1 MTLYRE
7 VRREVKEI
15 LVRVFI
21 CILVTII
28 TNRIVAIHTFKV
40 IDGYVKELFEITKE
54 SIRDA
59 YSDK

>member
-1 MTLYRE
+1 M
-7 VRREVKEI
+7 KEI
-15 LVRVFI
+15 LVCVSI

-28 TNRIVAIHTFKV
+28 TNRILAIHTFKV